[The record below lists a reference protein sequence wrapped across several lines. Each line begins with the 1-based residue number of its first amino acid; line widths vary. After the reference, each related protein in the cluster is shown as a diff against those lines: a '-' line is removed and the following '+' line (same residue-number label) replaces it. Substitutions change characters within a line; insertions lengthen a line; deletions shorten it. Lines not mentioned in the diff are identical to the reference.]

1 MSCADQGR
9 KEVEE
14 LVSQEAPGRQS
25 QHIQFKMLA
34 CCLELLNTERSSPA
48 RPMAN
53 RRPEEGGVHAEE
65 KRHLRQ
71 RGLELQWRTQ
81 AAWDTCMRSDRT
93 EVATPSCH
101 LLALCLWEN
110 LLTSLSFNL
119 FTYNMKICQ
128 K

>member
-1 MSCADQGR
+1 MCRPRQERGR
-9 KEVEE
+9 GIGV
-14 LVSQEAPGRQS
+14 PGSTWQTES
-25 QHIQFKMLA
+25 AYTIKMLA
-34 CCLELLNTERSSPA
+34 CCLELLNTEPSSPA

-81 AAWDTCMRSDRT
+81 AAWDSCMRSDRT

-119 FTYNMKICQ
+119 FTYNVKICQ